1 MQLKAQR
8 EYDKINCS
16 QFMKPNLKQKNYDI

>member
-1 MQLKAQR
+1 MGTHL

-16 QFMKPNLKQKNYDI
+16 KI